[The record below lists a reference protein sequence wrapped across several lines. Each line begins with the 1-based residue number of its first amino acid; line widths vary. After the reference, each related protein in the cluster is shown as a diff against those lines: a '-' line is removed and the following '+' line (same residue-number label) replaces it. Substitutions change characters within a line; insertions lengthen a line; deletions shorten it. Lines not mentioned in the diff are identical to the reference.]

1 MPHDACESP
10 TRACARSTKSDK
22 LYRIDKAFMVLI
34 VAESKASVH
43 VFCVP
48 HRSGGL
54 SLTDGRLV
62 FRSRTMI
69 VPVSLVMP
77 TTSWPV
83 VVECARLKGFNV
95 PRVFVDGTISSGG
108 KYPWDIKCSNPLG
121 PINYLEYGKGHNAS
135 IGFSIVSLQ
144 SGQWK
149 FRLTVSSNMVT
160 RGLIRNN
167 EIRRRR

>member
-1 MPHDACESP
+1 LLLSEDGEWCLSP
-10 TRACARSTKSDK
+10 WARQQ
-22 LYRIDKAFMVLI
+22 LVAFR
-34 VAESKASVH
+34 
-43 VFCVP
+43 VP
-48 HRSGGL
+48 
-54 SLTDGRLV
+54 
-62 FRSRTMI
+62 FSRTTI